1 MSGTGR
7 YKAFSGYGIELEY
20 MIVDSKTLA
29 VQPISD
35 FVLRDE
41 AGTIKNEL
49 EFAKTCWSNEL
60 VKHVIELKT
69 NGPAPLSGEL
79 AGLFH
84 QDLQKINA
92 LLAERGCRIMPTA
105 MHPLFNPQSGVKLWE
120 HDDASIYDAY
130 NRIFDC
136 RGHGWSNLQS
146 MHINLP
152 FFDDAEFGRL
162 HAAVRIVLP
171 VLPGL
176 AAASPLY
183 EAKACGLR
191 DNRLEFYRHNQKK
204 IPAIAGHVIPERA
217 WTQAEYHELVY
228 RQINEQ
234 IKPHDPDGILEDVW
248 LNSRGAIARF
258 DRNAIE
264 IRVLD
269 IQESPRM
276 DIAIAALVT
285 TLVRSLYDGV
295 WVPFEQQKQFDEVQM
310 KPLFIETL
318 TAGSDAVLK
327 DERYL
332 RIFGQE
338 AGISVQALWQA
349 IYKRLEK
356 PYEALLAPFKTEIE
370 VLLGAGCLA
379 NRILRRI
386 GIKPG
391 TAATPDPSTVIAT
404 YRELCDCAAQ
414 NRIFVDS

>member
-20 MIVDSKTLA
+20 MIVDSGTLA

-35 FVLRDE
+35 FVLRDGT
-41 AGTIKNEL
+41 GTIQNEL
-49 EFAKTCWSNEL
+49 EFARTCWSNEL

-69 NGPAPLSGEL
+69 NGPAPLTAEL
-79 AGLFH
+79 SGLFH
-84 QDLQKINA
+84 KDLQKINA
-92 LLAERGCRIMPTA
+92 ILAQRGCRIMSTA
-105 MHPLFNPQSGVKLWE
+105 MHPTFNPQDGVRLWE
-120 HDDASIYDAY
+120 HDDASIYEAY

-152 FFDDAEFGRL
+152 FYDDSEFGRL

-171 VLPGL
+171 VLPAL
-176 AAASPLY
+176 AASSPVF
-183 EAKACGLR
+183 EAKASGLR
-191 DNRLEFYRHNQKK
+191 DCRLDFYRHNQKK

-217 WTQAEYHELVY
+217 WTQAEYRELVY
-228 RQINEQ
+228 RQINDQ

-285 TLVRSLYDGV
+285 TLVKSLYDGV
-295 WVPFEQQKQFDEVQM
+295 WIPYEQQKQLDEVRM
-310 KPLFIETL
+310 KSIFVDALGG
-318 TAGSDAVLK
+318 GSDTVLT
-327 DERYL
+327 DEAFL
-332 RIFGQE
+332 GVFGLP
-338 AGISVQALWQA
+338 AGIRAQELWQRVWQ
-349 IYKRLEK
+349 RLEQ
-356 PYEALLAPFKTEIE
+356 PYAAQLSPFKAEIE
-370 VLLGAGCLA
+370 VLLQSGCLA
-379 NRILRRI
+379 NRILRRL

-391 TAATPDPSTVIAT
+391 TAAVPDAALLLKT
-404 YRELCDCAAQ
+404 YRELCDCAEQ